1 MNKIKDYITQ
11 FEAAIKK
18 MIRDFVDQ
26 YAMARGLEI
35 SWGVSEGF
43 LQNKKIY
50 YMVYDSLL
58 IKLFVI
64 EMKNSFDHM
73 LRTRISLINGMTS
86 SFACT

>member
-26 YAMARGLEI
+26 YVMARGLEI
-35 SWGVSEGF
+35 SQGCRMGAY
-43 LQNKKIY
+43 KIY
-50 YMVYDSLL
+50 YMAYDSLL
-58 IKLFVI
+58 IKLFVK